1 MKKLGIALLASALLF
16 TGCELLNGKKE
27 DDSAQG
33 GQQGGAAGM
42 DLSTMVQA
50 YGPKMVGKDAAVGM
64 KVTVESKAGG
74 QTNSWTVA
82 IVGEEGD
89 NWLMESSQETMAYG
103 KDSLVGLVVQKS
115 DGKILSAVVGKKGE
129 AGKEIKVTNTMP
141 GKATGTAKEP
151 TVVDCKIA
159 LGTFPSNL
167 HEAGGSKTWMGT
179 EGDMKGVVLKMES
192 AQGGKE
198 LKEKPSMVDV
208 DLGGTKVKARK
219 LVWDNG
225 DVMMTT
231 EDKTVTTLNGGMVQM
246 SGKQFS
252 TSVTGV
258 ASDAEPE
265 LKWGEEEAAEK
276 TEETKTEEE

>member
-16 TGCELLNGKKE
+16 TGCELLGGKKE

-33 GQQGGAAGM
+33 GQQGGGAAGM

-50 YGPKMVGKDAAVGM
+50 YGPKMIGKDAAVGM
-64 KVTVESKAGG
+64 KVTLESKAGG
-74 QTNSWTVA
+74 QTNSWTLA

-89 NWLMESSQETMAYG
+89 NWMVESSQETMAYG
-103 KDSLVGLVVQKS
+103 KDSLVGMVVQKK

-141 GKATGTAKEP
+141 GKVTGSAKEP
-151 TVVDCKIA
+151 ATVDCKIA
-159 LGTFPSNL
+159 LGTFPAYL
-167 HEAGGSKTWMGT
+167 TEAGGSKTWTGA
-179 EGDMKGVVLKMES
+179 EGDMKGVLLKMES

-208 DLGGTKVKARK
+208 DLGGTKVKAKK

-231 EDKTVTTLNGGMVQM
+231 EDATVMSLNGGMVKM

-252 TSVTGV
+252 TAVTAV
-258 ASDAEPE
+258 AADAKPE
-265 LKWGEEEAAEK
+265 LKWGEEKAEEK
-276 TEETKTEEE
+276 KEEKK

>member
-27 DDSAQG
+27 DDSQG
-33 GQQGGAAGM
+33 GGQQQGGAAGM

-50 YGPKMVGKDAAVGM
+50 YGPKMIGKDAAVGM

-74 QTNSWTVA
+74 QTNAWTIA

-89 NWLMESSQETMAYG
+89 NWMIESSQETMAYG
-103 KDSLVGLVVQKS
+103 KDSLVGMVVQKK

-129 AGKEIKVTNTMP
+129 AGKKIKVTNTMP

-151 TVVDCKIA
+151 KVVDCKIA
-159 LGTFPSNL
+159 LGTFPSYL
-167 HEAGGSKTWMGT
+167 SEAGGSKTWMGT
-179 EGDMKGVVLKMES
+179 EGDMKGVILKMES

-231 EDKTVTTLNGGMVQM
+231 EDPTVMTLNGGMVKM

-252 TSVTGV
+252 TSVTAV

-265 LKWGEEEAAEK
+265 LKWGEEKAEEK
-276 TEETKTEEE
+276 KEEKK